1 MVLGADVFYSS
12 EHFDSVLATAYM
24 LLSATSSAAVQQQ
37 QHASGGGGGGCE
49 SAGIPTVAAAA
60 PDATSSPVLRGIGD
74 GICAAAAGGGAG
86 VADHAPTPTSTATTP
101 ASAAVGATESTS
113 AEASPGST
121 GGVADATGLGSPF
134 DRTKCVFLTA
144 YQERSARRS
153 LRPLLN
159 KWGMRARVLHNA
171 PQQVL
176 PPALW
181 ESGRYDS
188 VALLEITL
196 LH

>member
-1 MVLGADVFYSS
+1 MYVGGIDWFVRPSAHKVVLGADVFYSS

-24 LLSATSSAAVQQQ
+24 LLSASSAASAAQN
-37 QHASGGGGGGCE
+37 ASGGGGRGVE
-49 SAGIPTVAAAA
+49 SAGTPTAADVTSSFVPRGVDDGSYAAAA
-60 PDATSSPVLRGIGD
+60 
-74 GICAAAAGGGAG
+74 
-86 VADHAPTPTSTATTP
+86 ADHATTPSVTTP
-101 ASAAVGATESTS
+101 ASAAGGATPARTS
-113 AEASPGST
+113 VPSAGPTDVTTAS
-121 GGVADATGLGSPF
+121 LGSPF
-134 DRTKCVFLTA
+134 DKSKCVFLTA

-153 LRPLLN
+153 LRPLLR

-196 LH
+196 L